1 MRSQRWIPVVGLL
14 GLGLLPVL
22 SGCDIQ
28 EVVAE
33 SEENVLV
40 VEAMVHLVRP
50 ADPTGSD
57 PVAGS
62 RIQVFLHRTARADG
76 GFVLS
81 EPGARVEV
89 TFPGGEVHRLS
100 ERSDRNCAPGSDTM
114 NNGTCYELDDPEG
127 PGSPLMALEGGE
139 VLELRIETA
148 GGGVVTSSTR
158 IPEAFE
164 LQSVGS
170 GQACRVA
177 AETTVP
183 VEWSRSASAWA
194 YITETQM
201 FGLSQALQS
210 SNIEVDDDPLFLL
223 GLSLGADDTS
233 TLFPKEFGLIERLR
247 MDPELAEILQKGMPP
262 ATRARVSVS
271 AVDRNYVGWIRGS
284 NFHPSGRVRIPSVE
298 GDGTGFFG
306 ASVSHWFEVFVEPL
320 PPELQAGLGVCA
332 AGETSPLADAA
343 GRPAESS

>member
-1 MRSQRWIPVVGLL
+1 MRIQRSILAVAL
-14 GLGLLPVL
+14 LGLLPLLV

-33 SEENVLV
+33 SEEDVLV

-50 ADPTGSD
+50 MDPTGAD

-76 GFVLS
+76 GFAFD
-81 EPGARVEV
+81 EPGAAIDV
-89 TFPGGEVHRLS
+89 TFPDGAVHRLTELS
-100 ERSDRNCAPGSDTM
+100 NRSCAPGSSTR
-114 NNGTCYELDDPEG
+114 NNGTCYELENPEG
-127 PGSPLMALEGGE
+127 PGSPLMGLEGGE
-139 VLELRIETA
+139 VLDLRIETA
-148 GGGVVTSSTR
+148 EGGVITSSTR
-158 IPEAFE
+158 IPESFQ
-164 LQSVGS
+164 LQAMVS
-170 GQACRVA
+170 GQACRVPP
-177 AETTVP
+177 ETIVA
-183 VEWSRSASAWA
+183 VEWTRAPSAWA

-201 FGLSQALQS
+201 FGLSQALQAEDV
-210 SNIEVDDDPLFLL
+210 EVNDPLFLL

-233 TLFPKEFGLIERLR
+233 TMFPKEFGLFERVG
-247 MDPELAEILQKGMPP
+247 MEPELIDILQKGMPP

-320 PPELQAGLGVCA
+320 PPELQAGLGACPT
-332 AGETSPLADAA
+332 G
-343 GRPAESS
+343 